1 VTARDVL
8 LDVGLILLAGVV
20 STPVAAFLRLPVMI
34 VLLAAGIVIGPSA
47 TDLVS
52 SPVGGLGSQLVFTL
66 GVSLIL
72 FHGGLGISLRVISR
86 TAVGLGLLVL
96 PGVLITAL
104 VVALVAM
111 PVFSLSFSV
120 ALLVGATLAATDP
133 AILIPLFDRLRLR
146 PKVAQT
152 VIAESAGNDPTGTVL
167 ALTVAGVVEAGSV
180 GATEPLREF
189 SQSLALGAVLG
200 VGGGVLLALMLST
213 SVVGIWRESPATAI
227 LAVVALTYFATDE
240 LGGSAYLA
248 AFAMGL
254 IVGNMEQL
262 GLGRHASHTR
272 ELESFMTQASEIA
285 VLAVFV
291 TLGINLP
298 LQALWDNLWGGL
310 ALMAVFLLVA
320 RPVTVLACLLPDRR
334 GRWTR
339 EELVFLSWCRETGV
353 VPAAIA
359 GVLLARDVEGA
370 DLVAAMVALAVV
382 TTLLLQATTAGPLAR
397 RLGLIETPE
406 YVGAGPAR

>member
-1 VTARDVL
+1 MSAQDVL
-8 LDVGLILLAGVV
+8 LDVGVILLAGVV
-20 STPVAAFLRLPVMI
+20 STPIAVLLRLPVMV
-34 VLLAAGIVIGPSA
+34 VLLGAGIVIGPSVA
-47 TDLVS
+47 DLVDT
-52 SPVGGLGSQLVFTL
+52 PVDGLGAQLVFTL

-86 TAVGLGLLVL
+86 TAVGLGLLVF
-96 PGVLITAL
+96 PGVMITAL
-104 VVALVAM
+104 IVALVAM

-120 ALLVGATLAATDP
+120 ALLVGASLAATDP
-133 AILIPLFDRLRLR
+133 AILIPLFDRLGLR
-146 PKVAQT
+146 PKVSQT
-152 VIAESAGNDPTGTVL
+152 VIAESAANDPIATVL
-167 ALTVAGVVEAGSV
+167 ALTVAGVVGAGTV
-180 GATEPLREF
+180 DGTEPLWDF

-200 VGGGVLLALMLST
+200 LGAGVVLALMLS
-213 SVVGIWRESPATAI
+213 SSAVGIWRESPATAI

-248 AFAMGL
+248 AFLMGV
-254 IVGNMEQL
+254 IVGNMEHL
-262 GLGRHASHTR
+262 GLGRHPDHKR
-272 ELESFMTQASEIA
+272 ELDTFMSQTAEIA

-298 LQALWDNLWGGL
+298 LDALWDNLWGGL
-310 ALMAVFLLVA
+310 VVMAVFLFVA

-334 GRWTR
+334 GKWTR

-359 GVLLARDVEGA
+359 GVLLAREVEGA
-370 DLVAAMVALAVV
+370 EIVSAMVALAVV
-382 TTLLLQATTAGPLAR
+382 TTLLLQATTAGALAR

-406 YVGAGPAR
+406 YVGVDR

>member
-1 VTARDVL
+1 VSAHDVL

-20 STPVAAFLRLPVMI
+20 STPIAVLLRLPVMV
-34 VLLAAGIVIGPSA
+34 VLLGAGIVIGPSVA
-47 TDLVS
+47 DFVDT
-52 SPVGGLGSQLVFTL
+52 PVDGLGAQLVFTL

-86 TAVGLGLLVL
+86 TAVGLGLLVF
-96 PGVLITAL
+96 PGVMITAL
-104 VVALVAM
+104 IVALVAM

-120 ALLVGATLAATDP
+120 ALLVGASLAATDP
-133 AILIPLFDRLRLR
+133 AILIPLFDRLGLR
-146 PKVAQT
+146 PKVSQT
-152 VIAESAGNDPTGTVL
+152 VIAESAANDPIATVL
-167 ALTVAGVVEAGSV
+167 ALTVAGVVGAGTV
-180 GATEPLREF
+180 DGTEPLWDF

-200 VGGGVLLALMLST
+200 LGAGVVLALMLS
-213 SVVGIWRESPATAI
+213 SSAVGIWRESPATAI

-248 AFAMGL
+248 AFLMGV
-254 IVGNMEQL
+254 IVGNMEHL
-262 GLGRHASHTR
+262 GLGRHPDHKR
-272 ELESFMTQASEIA
+272 ELDTFMSQTAEIA

-298 LQALWDNLWGGL
+298 LDALWDNLWGGL
-310 ALMAVFLLVA
+310 VVMAVFLFVA

-334 GRWTR
+334 GKWTR

-359 GVLLARDVEGA
+359 GVLLAREVEGA
-370 DLVAAMVALAVV
+370 EIVSAMVALAVV
-382 TTLLLQATTAGPLAR
+382 TTLLLQATTAGALAR

-406 YVGAGPAR
+406 YVGVER

>member
-1 VTARDVL
+1 VSAQDVL
-8 LDVGLILLAGVV
+8 LDVGLILLAGVL
-20 STPVAAFLRLPVMI
+20 STPIAVLLRLPVMV
-34 VLLAAGIVIGPSA
+34 VLLGAGIVIGPSVA
-47 TDLVS
+47 DLVDT
-52 SPVGGLGSQLVFTL
+52 PVDGLGAQLVFTL

-86 TAVGLGLLVL
+86 TAVGLGLLVF
-96 PGVLITAL
+96 PGVMITAL
-104 VVALVAM
+104 IVALVAM

-120 ALLVGATLAATDP
+120 ALLVGASLAATDP
-133 AILIPLFDRLRLR
+133 AILIPLFDRLGLR
-146 PKVAQT
+146 PKVSQT
-152 VIAESAGNDPTGTVL
+152 VIAESAANDPIATVL
-167 ALTVAGVVEAGSV
+167 ALTVAGVVGAGTV
-180 GATEPLREF
+180 DGTEPLWDF

-200 VGGGVLLALMLST
+200 LGAGVVLALMLS
-213 SVVGIWRESPATAI
+213 SSAVGIWRESPATAI

-248 AFAMGL
+248 AFLMGV
-254 IVGNMEQL
+254 IVGNMEHL
-262 GLGRHASHTR
+262 GLGRHPDHKR
-272 ELESFMTQASEIA
+272 ELDTFMSQTAEIA

-298 LQALWDNLWGGL
+298 LDALWDNLWGGL
-310 ALMAVFLLVA
+310 VVMAVFLFVA

-334 GRWTR
+334 GKWTR

-359 GVLLARDVEGA
+359 GVLLAREVEGA
-370 DLVAAMVALAVV
+370 EIVSAMVALAVV
-382 TTLLLQATTAGPLAR
+382 TTLLLQATTAGALAR

-406 YVGAGPAR
+406 YVGADR

>member
-1 VTARDVL
+1 MSAQDVL

-20 STPVAAFLRLPVMI
+20 STPIAVLLRLPVMV
-34 VLLAAGIVIGPSA
+34 VLLAAGIVIGPSVA
-47 TDLVS
+47 DFVDT
-52 SPVGGLGSQLVFTL
+52 PVDGLGAQRVFTL

-86 TAVGLGLLVL
+86 TAVGLGLLVF
-96 PGVLITAL
+96 PGVMITAL
-104 VVALVAM
+104 IVALVAM

-120 ALLVGATLAATDP
+120 ALLVGASLAATDP
-133 AILIPLFDRLRLR
+133 AILIPLFDRLGLR
-146 PKVAQT
+146 PKVSQT
-152 VIAESAGNDPTGTVL
+152 VIAESAANDPIATVL
-167 ALTVAGVVEAGSV
+167 ALTVAGVVGAGTV
-180 GATEPLREF
+180 DGTEPLWDF

-200 VGGGVLLALMLST
+200 LGAGVVLALMLS
-213 SVVGIWRESPATAI
+213 SSAVGIWRESPATAI

-248 AFAMGL
+248 AFLMGV
-254 IVGNMEQL
+254 IVGNMEHL
-262 GLGRHASHTR
+262 GLGRHPDHKR
-272 ELESFMTQASEIA
+272 ELDTFMSQTAEIA

-298 LQALWDNLWGGL
+298 LDALWDNLWGGL
-310 ALMAVFLLVA
+310 VVMAVFLFVA

-334 GRWTR
+334 GKWTR

-359 GVLLARDVEGA
+359 GVLLAREVEGA
-370 DLVAAMVALAVV
+370 EIVSAMVALAVV
-382 TTLLLQATTAGPLAR
+382 TTLLLQATTAGALAR

-406 YVGAGPAR
+406 YVGADR

>member
-1 VTARDVL
+1 MSAQDVL

-20 STPVAAFLRLPVMI
+20 STPIAVLLRLPVMV
-34 VLLAAGIVIGPSA
+34 VLLGAGIVIGPSVA
-47 TDLVS
+47 DLVDT
-52 SPVGGLGSQLVFTL
+52 PVDGLGAQLVFTL

-86 TAVGLGLLVL
+86 TAVGLGLLVF
-96 PGVLITAL
+96 PGVMITAL
-104 VVALVAM
+104 IVALVAM

-120 ALLVGATLAATDP
+120 ALLVGASLAATDP
-133 AILIPLFDRLRLR
+133 AILIPLFDRLGLR
-146 PKVAQT
+146 PKVSQT
-152 VIAESAGNDPTGTVL
+152 VIAESAANDPIATVL
-167 ALTVAGVVEAGSV
+167 ALTVAGVVGAGTV
-180 GATEPLREF
+180 DGTEPLWDF

-200 VGGGVLLALMLST
+200 LGAGVVLALMLSS

-248 AFAMGL
+248 AFLMGV
-254 IVGNMEQL
+254 IVGNMEHL
-262 GLGRHASHTR
+262 GLGRHPDHKR
-272 ELESFMTQASEIA
+272 ELDTFMSQTAEIA

-298 LQALWDNLWGGL
+298 LDALWDNLWGGL
-310 ALMAVFLLVA
+310 VVMAVFLFVA

-334 GRWTR
+334 GKWTR

-359 GVLLARDVEGA
+359 GVLLAREVEGA
-370 DLVAAMVALAVV
+370 EIVSAMVALAVV
-382 TTLLLQATTAGPLAR
+382 TTLLLQATTAGALAR

-406 YVGAGPAR
+406 YVGVER

>member
-1 VTARDVL
+1 VSAQDVL

-20 STPVAAFLRLPVMI
+20 STPIAVLLRLPVMV
-34 VLLAAGIVIGPSA
+34 VLLGAGILIGPSVA
-47 TDLVS
+47 DLVDT
-52 SPVGGLGSQLVFTL
+52 PVDGLGAQLVFTL

-86 TAVGLGLLVL
+86 TAVGLGLLVF
-96 PGVLITAL
+96 PGVMITAL

-120 ALLVGATLAATDP
+120 ALLVGASLAATDP
-133 AILIPLFDRLRLR
+133 AILIPLFDRLGLR
-146 PKVAQT
+146 PKVSQT
-152 VIAESAGNDPTGTVL
+152 VIAESAANDPIATVL
-167 ALTVAGVVEAGSV
+167 ALTVAGVVGAGTV
-180 GATEPLREF
+180 DGTEPLWDF

-200 VGGGVLLALMLST
+200 LGAGVVLALMLS
-213 SVVGIWRESPATAI
+213 SSAVGIWRESPATAI

-248 AFAMGL
+248 AFLMGV
-254 IVGNMEQL
+254 IVGNMEHL
-262 GLGRHASHTR
+262 GLGRHPDHTR
-272 ELESFMTQASEIA
+272 ELDTFMSQTAEIA

-298 LQALWDNLWGGL
+298 LDALRDNLWGGL
-310 ALMAVFLLVA
+310 VVMAVFLFVA

-334 GRWTR
+334 GQWTR

-359 GVLLARDVEGA
+359 GVLLAREVEGA
-370 DLVAAMVALAVV
+370 EIVSAMVALAVV
-382 TTLLLQATTAGPLAR
+382 TTLLLQATTAGALAR
-397 RLGLIETPE
+397 RLGLVETPE
-406 YVGAGPAR
+406 YVGVDR

>member
-1 VTARDVL
+1 MSAHDVL
-8 LDVGLILLAGVV
+8 LDVGLILLAGVL
-20 STPVAAFLRLPVMI
+20 STPIAVLLRLPVMV
-34 VLLAAGIVIGPSA
+34 VLLGAGIVIGPSVA
-47 TDLVS
+47 DLVDT
-52 SPVGGLGSQLVFTL
+52 PVDGLGAQLVFTL

-86 TAVGLGLLVL
+86 TAVGLGLLVF
-96 PGVLITAL
+96 PGVMITAL
-104 VVALVAM
+104 IVALVAM

-120 ALLVGATLAATDP
+120 ALLVGASLAATDP
-133 AILIPLFDRLRLR
+133 AILIPLFDRLGLR
-146 PKVAQT
+146 PKVSQT
-152 VIAESAGNDPTGTVL
+152 VIAESAANDPIATVL
-167 ALTVAGVVEAGSV
+167 ALTVAGVVGAGTV
-180 GATEPLREF
+180 DGTEPLWDF

-200 VGGGVLLALMLST
+200 LGAGVVLALMLS
-213 SVVGIWRESPATAI
+213 SSAVGIWRESPATAI

-248 AFAMGL
+248 AFLMGV
-254 IVGNMEQL
+254 IVGNMEHL
-262 GLGRHASHTR
+262 GLGRHPDHKR
-272 ELESFMTQASEIA
+272 ELDAFMSQTAEIA

-298 LQALWDNLWGGL
+298 LDALWDNLWGGL
-310 ALMAVFLLVA
+310 VVMAVFLFVA

-334 GRWTR
+334 GKWTR

-359 GVLLARDVEGA
+359 GVLLAREVEGA
-370 DLVAAMVALAVV
+370 EIVSAMVALAVV
-382 TTLLLQATTAGPLAR
+382 TTLLLQATTAGALAR

-406 YVGAGPAR
+406 YVGVER

>member
-1 VTARDVL
+1 MSAQDVL
-8 LDVGLILLAGVV
+8 LDVGLILLAGVL
-20 STPVAAFLRLPVMI
+20 STPIAVLLRLPVMV
-34 VLLAAGIVIGPSA
+34 VLLGAGIVLGPSVA
-47 TDLVS
+47 DLVDT
-52 SPVGGLGSQLVFTL
+52 PVDGLGAQLVFTL

-86 TAVGLGLLVL
+86 TAVGLGLLVF
-96 PGVLITAL
+96 PGVMITAL
-104 VVALVAM
+104 IVALVAM

-120 ALLVGATLAATDP
+120 ALLVGASLAATDP
-133 AILIPLFDRLRLR
+133 AILIPLFDRLGLR
-146 PKVAQT
+146 PKVSQT
-152 VIAESAGNDPTGTVL
+152 VIAESAANDPIATVL
-167 ALTVAGVVEAGSV
+167 ALTVAGVVGAGTV
-180 GATEPLREF
+180 DGTEPLWDF

-200 VGGGVLLALMLST
+200 LGAGVVLALMLS
-213 SVVGIWRESPATAI
+213 SSAVGIWRESPATAI

-248 AFAMGL
+248 AFLMGV
-254 IVGNMEQL
+254 IVGNMEHL
-262 GLGRHASHTR
+262 GLGRHPDHKR
-272 ELESFMTQASEIA
+272 ELDTFMSQTAEIA

-298 LQALWDNLWGGL
+298 LDALWDNLWGGL
-310 ALMAVFLLVA
+310 VVMAVFLFVA

-334 GRWTR
+334 GKWTR

-359 GVLLARDVEGA
+359 GVLLAREVEGA
-370 DLVAAMVALAVV
+370 EIVSAMVALAVV
-382 TTLLLQATTAGPLAR
+382 TTLLLQATTAGALAR

-406 YVGAGPAR
+406 YVGVDR